1 MRSRCAHIK
10 CAHLALLVFDY
21 VLTLEE
27 EVEYIWSS
35 SNSLY
40 VLLFFAN
47 RLAMVGMAV
56 GSVVG
61 MVPWYSILV
70 RLIRSYPCWAV
81 WTDCVSQR

>member
-1 MRSRCAHIK
+1 MLTSDPSIS
-10 CAHLALLVFDY
+10 LALLVFDY

-47 RLAMVGMAV
+47 RFAMLGMAV
-56 GSVVG
+56 GSVLG
-61 MVPWYSILV
+61 MVPWYSVLV
-70 RLIRSYPCWAV
+70 RLIVFAPATR
-81 WTDCVSQR
+81 TDCVS

>member
-1 MRSRCAHIK
+1 MLTSDPSIS
-10 CAHLALLVFDY
+10 LALLVFDY

-47 RLAMVGMAV
+47 RLAMLGMAV
-56 GSVVG
+56 GSVLG
-61 MVPWYSILV
+61 MVPWYSVLV
-70 RLIRSYPCWAV
+70 RLIVFAPATR
-81 WTDCVSQR
+81 TDCVS

>member
-1 MRSRCAHIK
+1 MIEILVLTSDPSIS
-10 CAHLALLVFDY
+10 LALLVFDY

-47 RLAMVGMAV
+47 RLAMLGMAV
-56 GSVVG
+56 GSVLG
-61 MVPWYSILV
+61 MVPWYSVLV
-70 RLIRSYPCWAV
+70 RLIVFAPATR
-81 WTDCVSQR
+81 TDCVS

>member
-1 MRSRCAHIK
+1 MLTSDPSIS
-10 CAHLALLVFDY
+10 LALLVFDY

-47 RLAMVGMAV
+47 RLAMLGMAV
-56 GSVVG
+56 GSVLG
-61 MVPWYSILV
+61 MVPWYSVLV
-70 RLIRSYPCWAV
+70 RLIVFAPAPR
-81 WTDCVSQR
+81 TDCLS

>member
-1 MRSRCAHIK
+1 MLTSDPPIS
-10 CAHLALLVFDY
+10 LALLVFDY

-47 RLAMVGMAV
+47 RFAMLGMAV
-56 GSVVG
+56 GSVLG
-61 MVPWYSILV
+61 MVPWYSVLV
-70 RLIRSYPCWAV
+70 RLIVFAPATR
-81 WTDCVSQR
+81 TDCVS

>member
-1 MRSRCAHIK
+1 MIEILVLTSDPSIS
-10 CAHLALLVFDY
+10 LALLVFDY

-47 RLAMVGMAV
+47 RFAMLGMAV
-56 GSVVG
+56 GSVLG
-61 MVPWYSILV
+61 MVPWYSVLV
-70 RLIRSYPCWAV
+70 RLIVFAPATR
-81 WTDCVSQR
+81 TDCVS